1 MNEMFVRFKE
11 FKTEFKSASSVLNY
25 FLEVISEEICNDD
38 FSFIINRSEIITKS
52 DELKKI
58 IENSNLLKSEISKSF
73 SLEGYFLAEVKSKEI
88 LFIISNK
95 LFKKHEKIIQLL
107 LTIIN
112 LMIENILSEEQ
123 SRNSKILLDS
133 KIEQLN
139 QLYDLS
145 KEFSGILELEY
156 VSKLLLYSIVGQFL
170 VTNFAIIYEDGSIK
184 VLESKTDEKKVI
196 DLISKLDIKTISG
209 PIFTNENH
217 IEFSKNDFQL
227 IIPMQIKGETKGLIL
242 LGSKKNAQS
251 YTQYDIEYIMSVGSL
266 AIISIENAFLF
277 KEALEKQSI
286 ERDLET
292 ARIIQKNL
300 LPQNFPKSENY
311 EIASYSESAK
321 QVGGDYFDLLTT
333 ENDEIVFAIG
343 DVSGKG
349 ITASLLVANSQAYL
363 KSITKQNLPISEAT
377 SLLNDLVEESTV
389 SGTYI
394 TFFWGRLNSKRE
406 LTYVNAGHNPP
417 FLLRNGEIKK
427 LEKGGLILGMMKTL
441 MPYESETIQLESG
454 DFIITF
460 TDGVTEA
467 MNSVEEEYSDESLE
481 SLCKKLKTENAEEA
495 KEIILNDVK
504 KFTNGFEQSD
514 DLTMLVIKVI

>member
-25 FLEVISEEICNDD
+25 FLEVISEEICDND
-38 FSFIINRSEIITKS
+38 FSFISNNSEIITKS
-52 DELKKI
+52 DELKNI
-58 IENSNLLKSEISKSF
+58 IKNSNLLKSENSKSF

-88 LFIISNK
+88 LFIINNE

-112 LMIENILSEEQ
+112 LQIENILSEEQ
-123 SRNSKILLDS
+123 SRNSKFLLDS

-170 VTNFAIIYEDGSIK
+170 VTNFAIIYEDDSIK

-196 DLISKLDIKTISG
+196 DLI
-209 PIFTNENH
+209 
-217 IEFSKNDFQL
+217 
-227 IIPMQIKGETKGLIL
+227 
-242 LGSKKNAQS
+242 
-251 YTQYDIEYIMSVGSL
+251 YYIMSVGSL